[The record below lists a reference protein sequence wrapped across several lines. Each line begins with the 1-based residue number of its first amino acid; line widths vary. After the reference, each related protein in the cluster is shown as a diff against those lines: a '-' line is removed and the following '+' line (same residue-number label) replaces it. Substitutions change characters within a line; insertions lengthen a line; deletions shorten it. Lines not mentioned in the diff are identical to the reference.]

1 MFELVERE
9 QWSYAGDIRHKLW
22 PASCQV
28 CFVFYFNLSSLIT
41 DQVFS
46 NEAIN
51 LYYVSRMSST
61 AKSFLITGA
70 GRGIGRGLSRILLDG
85 GHRVFLIDNDG
96 TELDHTTSILA
107 KSHQRGTAFDYMLCD
122 LRKPSDIK
130 SAAAAAQR
138 LFANR
143 LDCLVNNAAYTG
155 GVGGL
160 SLADMTL
167 EEWNRSIETNLTA
180 PMLMTQACL
189 PMLREARGC
198 AIHVSSTRAVMSE
211 PNNEAYST
219 TKAGLLGMTQ
229 SMAVSLA
236 ADGIR
241 VNCILPG
248 WIHVGNES
256 KEADEEGQSWQDG
269 LSEEDMKWQLTG
281 RVGKVEDVAKAVLY
295 LADND
300 GVSGTEV
307 VVDGGVT
314 RKMVYPE

>member
-1 MFELVERE
+1 M
-9 QWSYAGDIRHKLW
+9 
-22 PASCQV
+22 
-28 CFVFYFNLSSLIT
+28 
-41 DQVFS
+41 S
-46 NEAIN
+46 NA
-51 LYYVSRMSST
+51 

-70 GRGIGRGLSRILLDG
+70 GRGIGRGLSRILLEA
-85 GHRVFLIDNDG
+85 GHRVFLIDNDR
-96 TELDHTTSILA
+96 TELDHITGVLA
-107 KSHQRGTAFDYMLCD
+107 KSHKRGVAFDSVLCD
-122 LRKPSDIK
+122 LRKPSDIQA
-130 SAAAAAQR
+130 AAAAAQS

-160 SLADMTL
+160 SLAEMTL
-167 EEWNRSIETNLTA
+167 EEWNRSLETNLTA

-198 AIHVSSTRAVMSE
+198 AIHVSSTRALMSE

-219 TKAGLLGMTQ
+219 TKAGLIGMTQ

-236 ADGIR
+236 MEGIR

-256 KEADEEGQSWQDG
+256 KAADEKNQAWQDG
-269 LSEEDMKWQLTG
+269 LSDEDMQWQLTG
-281 RVGKVEDVAKAVLY
+281 RVGKVEDIAKAVLY
-295 LADND
+295 LAEND
-300 GVSGTEV
+300 GVSGTEM